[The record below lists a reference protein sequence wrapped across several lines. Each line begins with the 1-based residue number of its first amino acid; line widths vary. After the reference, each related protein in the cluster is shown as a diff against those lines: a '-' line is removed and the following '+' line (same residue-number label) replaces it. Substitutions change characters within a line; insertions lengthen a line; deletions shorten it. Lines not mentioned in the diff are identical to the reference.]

1 MVTVPIW
8 RRYLR
13 FWGPNVRADLD
24 AELAFHLKEL
34 THKYAAEGMDP
45 AAARAKACR
54 RFGTLDRIR
63 ADCLPLDERWETA
76 KRRHRMFDEFRHDL
90 QYGVRML
97 AKSPG
102 FTAVAVLTLALGIGA
117 TTAIFSVVN
126 AVLLRDLPF
135 ADPEHLYALRTATPD
150 DPAAREQVTP
160 HEIARLNDN
169 HPAVQAAALTFR
181 YENEGA
187 SFCTG

>member
-1 MVTVPIW
+1 MVTVPMW

-24 AELAFHLKEL
+24 AELAFHFEEL

-63 ADCLPLDERWETA
+63 ADCLTLDERWKTE

-90 QYGVRML
+90 RYGVRML

-135 ADPEHLYALRTATPD
+135 ADSEHVADRDDRRSGGPRAGHTARD
-150 DPAAREQVTP
+150 RAAERQP
-160 HEIARLNDN
+160 
-169 HPAVQAAALTFR
+169 PC
-181 YENEGA
+181 GA
-187 SFCTG
+187 GGSIDVPL